1 MLALLATAL
10 HLGSLH
16 GYEKAIVALVAFG
29 PFLVLFAVVHLV
41 RRRDEADEADE
52 PDGS

>member
-1 MLALLATAL
+1 MPALLVPAL

-16 GYEKAIVALVAFG
+16 AHEKAVVALVAFG

-41 RRRDEADEADE
+41 RRRDER
-52 PDGS
+52 DGG